1 MSGIQQTVIKV
12 KAASVRMSNNVVCNA
27 RCLVV
32 RKLSVCF
39 AVLTFHRSLGVGYV
53 NFFKPTYW
61 TFGGATYSFQDGV
74 GFTST
79 LAKSDDCCSCWCAN
93 IFWGI
98 SSFQLMFSVLANPPP
113 PSRGHLYS
121 FDTQSIPTQLTL
133 TWFWGFTPNKQPFFR
148 VSHID
153 CLHQQLG
160 GEWEKV
166 VILLRHFWL
175 HLLYFISHFSSET
188 VTFHA
193 MC

>member
-1 MSGIQQTVIKV
+1 MLTFLNLHIGH
-12 KAASVRMSNNVVCNA
+12 
-27 RCLVV
+27 LVV
-32 RKLSVCF
+32 QLI
-39 AVLTFHRSLGVGYV
+39 H
-53 NFFKPTYW
+53 FKT
-61 TFGGATYSFQDGV
+61 
-74 GFTST
+74 
-79 LAKSDDCCSCWCAN
+79 
-93 IFWGI
+93 
-98 SSFQLMFSVLANPPP
+98 VLALPQPWQSVMTVAPVDVSIYFEVFPPFNWCLACWLTLLP

-121 FDTQSIPTQLTL
+121 FGTQSIPTQLTL

-160 GEWEKV
+160 GEWVKV

>member
-12 KAASVRMSNNVVCNA
+12 KAASVRMSNNVVCNT

-39 AVLTFHRSLGVGYV
+39 AVFTFHRSLGVGYV

-79 LAKSDDCCSCWCAN
+79 LAKSDDCCSCC

-113 PSRGHLYS
+113 SKPWPS
-121 FDTQSIPTQLTL
+121 
-133 TWFWGFTPNKQPFFR
+133 
-148 VSHID
+148 V
-153 CLHQQLG
+153 
-160 GEWEKV
+160 
-166 VILLRHFWL
+166 LLRYTKYSNPADIDLVLRVHSQQTAFFQSFAHWL
-175 HLLYFISHFSSET
+175 LTPTTRRGVGKGCDTLETFLTSLALLYFSF
-188 VTFHA
+188 
-193 MC
+193 